1 MEINKDGGN
10 RKFILV
16 EQMDYVKTETL
27 ARVVE
32 IQNKLQSD
40 NSIVYCELAKQ
51 NQQFVEE
58 IEAAADDETLKEIYS
73 RIIETGYISAK
84 VEPQEINSAAEDFN
98 NLDIDDKN
106 DY

>member
-1 MEINKDGGN
+1 MEQNETKTRN
-10 RKFILV
+10 YRKTRVGIV
-16 EQMDYVKTETL
+16 VSDAMDKT
-27 ARVVE
+27 RVVA